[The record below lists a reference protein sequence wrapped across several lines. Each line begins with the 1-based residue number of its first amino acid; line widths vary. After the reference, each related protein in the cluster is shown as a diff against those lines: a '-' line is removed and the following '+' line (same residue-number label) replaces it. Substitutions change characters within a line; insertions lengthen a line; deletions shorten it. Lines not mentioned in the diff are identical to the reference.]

1 MAWGCSRSGQS
12 NRTMWTRCIS
22 FIAVFS
28 FDPTFWA
35 QLLQAWNLGQF
46 LSFLFV
52 LFNAVGQLGSVVLV
66 LARVKVASAC
76 FSLFAVIAS
85 QTVAY
90 SILWDFQ
97 FLFRNLALTGALLL
111 VVAESRVVGKSLSYG
126 VPSLGTDNAKTA
138 LQLAG
143 RILLVFM
150 FLTLLR
156 FELHLGP
163 MIQNLVGAGLILL
176 VAIGYKTKL
185 SSLLLVT
192 WLNAINFT
200 FNAWWLVPVNKPLR
214 GKYQFHSLCTCD
226 TFQWHIC
233 RLPEV
238 WFLPNLVCSRWPP
251 DGSDCWP
258 RIRLC
263 GWEEEKLVN
272 NLRTFEQ
279 LVNKLTTSG

>member
-1 MAWGCSRSGQS
+1 M
-12 NRTMWTRCIS
+12 
-22 FIAVFS
+22 
-28 FDPTFWA
+28 
-35 QLLQAWNLGQF
+35 
-46 LSFLFV
+46 
-52 LFNAVGQLGSVVLV
+52 GQLGSVVLV
-66 LARVKVASAC
+66 LTRVKIASAC
-76 FSLFAVIAS
+76 LTLFMVIAT

-111 VVAESRVVGKSLSYG
+111 VMAESRVVGKSLSYG

-156 FELHLGP
+156 FELHLGQ
-163 MIQNLVGAGLILL
+163 MVQNLVGAGLILL
-176 VAIGYKTKL
+176 VAIGFKTKL

-214 GKYQFHSLCTCD
+214 GKYQIILHLCLVSMVT
-226 TFQWHIC
+226 C

-238 WFLPNLVCSRWPP
+238 
-251 DGSDCWP
+251 
-258 RIRLC
+258 
-263 GWEEEKLVN
+263 
-272 NLRTFEQ
+272 
-279 LVNKLTTSG
+279 

>member
-1 MAWGCSRSGQS
+1 MLDHYKALMNAEMAAEKVVAKSQTILPIMARLCLVSTFLEDGLR
-12 NRTMWTRCIS
+12 MIS
-22 FIAVFS
+22 QWSEQQDYVN
-28 FDPTFWA
+28 
-35 QLLQAWNLGQF
+35 QAWNLGRF

-156 FELHLGP
+156 FELHLGQ

-192 WLNAINFT
+192 WLNAINLT

-214 GKYQFHSLCTCD
+214 DFLKFD
-226 TFQWHIC
+226 FFQT
-233 RLPEV
+233 LSVVGGLLMVVTVGP
-238 WFLPNLVCSRWPP
+238 
-251 DGSDCWP
+251 GSGSVDERKKNW
-258 RIRLC
+258 
-263 GWEEEKLVN
+263 
-272 NLRTFEQ
+272 
-279 LVNKLTTSG
+279 